1 MAVLLEELPLQHLRA
16 QARLGRQEVTA
27 VGKEVE
33 DGVGLPQV
41 RAVFQ
46 LQHRH
51 LAIGV
56 HRQELGGL
64 GLPLENIHRVPL
76 IRPTQQAQ
84 HQLDLVAVARLVVP
98 IDLVH
103 RPPLPCSCA
112 FVPNSWRLYG

>member
-16 QARLGRQEVTA
+16 QARLAGQELAA

-33 DGVGLPQV
+33 NGVGLPQV

-56 HRQELGGL
+56 HRQKLRRL

-76 IRPTQQAQ
+76 IRSAQQAQ
-84 HQLDLVAVARLVVP
+84 HQLDLVAVARLVIA

-103 RPPLPCSCA
+103 RPPPMQLCIRA
-112 FVPNSWRLYG
+112 Q